1 MVSSKDVAFF
11 GGLQGDN
18 SHSGVSLLNM
28 LSLNWSTLNL
38 KTNIDNIG
46 RDDFGVADL
55 ADGSFLTFGGYVN
68 GSRVNEV
75 ARFKHEGSN
84 VNAEMLS

>member
-38 KTNIDNIG
+38 KTNIDHIG

-75 ARFKHEGSN
+75 ARFKLEGST